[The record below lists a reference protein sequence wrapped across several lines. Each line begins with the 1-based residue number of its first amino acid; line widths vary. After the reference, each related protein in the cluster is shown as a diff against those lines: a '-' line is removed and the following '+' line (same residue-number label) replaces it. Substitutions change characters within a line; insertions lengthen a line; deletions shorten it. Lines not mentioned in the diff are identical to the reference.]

1 MNILTKFKISFRSRM
16 SILMIG
22 TVLAVLSLFYTNRLA
37 DVLRQKEQNDVTLWV
52 AAMERVS
59 SDAFGMLL

>member
-1 MNILTKFKISFRSRM
+1 MMNILTKFKISFRSRM

-22 TVLAVLSLFYTNRLA
+22 TVLAVLSLFYTNQLA

-59 SDAFGMLL
+59 SDAFGN